1 MSLTVDD
8 IIKIITALTVIIG
21 AGITWYNSRGNRR
34 KDTVDELYRLIDLLQ
49 KRVDGQDK
57 KLTELEA
64 ENKRLD
70 DWVRRLIQQLMEA
83 GLTPVSS
90 DTASLQ

>member
-8 IIKIITALTVIIG
+8 IIKIITALTVITG